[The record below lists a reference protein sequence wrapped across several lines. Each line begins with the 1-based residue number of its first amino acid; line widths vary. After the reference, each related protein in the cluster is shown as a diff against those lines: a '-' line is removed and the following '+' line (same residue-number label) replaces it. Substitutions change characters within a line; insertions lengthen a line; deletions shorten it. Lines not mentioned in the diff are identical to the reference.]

1 MSVAHFAHG
10 VVDLWPPHSETGPLH
25 CVACGACN
33 GEGECWPMPIAS
45 RSDRHSPGL
54 RPASW
59 QIPLRRGPPCA
70 AARRQ
75 IGPTATNFIAE
86 CVLLEQ

>member
-10 VVDLWPPHSETGPLH
+10 VVDPWPPHSETGPLH

-59 QIPLRRGPPCA
+59 QSRCAEALLAQPPG
-70 AARRQ
+70 AR
-75 IGPTATNFIAE
+75 
-86 CVLLEQ
+86 